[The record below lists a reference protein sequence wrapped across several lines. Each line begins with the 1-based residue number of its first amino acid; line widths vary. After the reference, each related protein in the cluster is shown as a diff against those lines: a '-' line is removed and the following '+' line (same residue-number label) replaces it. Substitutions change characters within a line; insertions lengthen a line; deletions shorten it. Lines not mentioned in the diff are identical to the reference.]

1 MIVTQDGKS
10 ICNCLQLQIL
20 HQKGISL
27 TFPRDPIDDLYVI
40 HSLIKE
46 RLSFPFLPTATAKK
60 LRPTF
65 CHSRLSRFTF
75 FH

>member
-10 ICNCLQLQIL
+10 ICNCQELQLL
-20 HQKGISL
+20 HQKGISP
-27 TFPRDPIDDLYVI
+27 TRDPIDDLYVI
-40 HSLIKE
+40 HSLRKE

-65 CHSRLSRFTF
+65 CHCRLPQFTF